1 MHVDRLWR
9 YYGPGR
15 FTWGTAEP
23 RDYSFPEMSGEE
35 EVDGQVAETT
45 QDCQPV
51 SSAIPEMELCGNEL
65 PADENP
71 VQQDIIG
78 GARPRRQARRPRRLD
93 DFYLED

>member
-1 MHVDRLWR
+1 MDRLWR
-9 YYGPGR
+9 YYGPGQ

-23 RDYSFPEMSGEE
+23 RDYSFPEMSDEE

-51 SSAIPEMELCGNEL
+51 FSASPEMELCGNEL

-78 GARPRRQARRPRRLD
+78 RARPRRQARRPRRLD